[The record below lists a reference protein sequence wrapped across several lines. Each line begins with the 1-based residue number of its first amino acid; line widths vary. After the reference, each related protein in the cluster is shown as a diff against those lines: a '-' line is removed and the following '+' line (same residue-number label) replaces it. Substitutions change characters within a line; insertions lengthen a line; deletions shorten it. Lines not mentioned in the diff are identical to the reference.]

1 MAFVCRPKRRGQAPI
16 DAAPADILLQ
26 FRNYQSGIAMAICA
40 HASRGARFTRCTNSR
55 GAARN
60 LQAHYNIAPTDT
72 VEVARPAGN
81 GATELAPMRR
91 GLIPSWW
98 TKPLK
103 QLPATFPWA

>member
-1 MAFVCRPKRRGQAPI
+1 
-16 DAAPADILLQ
+16 
-26 FRNYQSGIAMAICA
+26 
-40 HASRGARFTRCTNSR
+40 
-55 GAARN
+55 

-72 VEVARPAGN
+72 VEVARPAEN